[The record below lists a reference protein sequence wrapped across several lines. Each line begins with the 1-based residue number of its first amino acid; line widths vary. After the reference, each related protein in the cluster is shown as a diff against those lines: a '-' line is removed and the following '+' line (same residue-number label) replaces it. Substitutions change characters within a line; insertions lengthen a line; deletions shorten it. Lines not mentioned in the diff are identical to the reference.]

1 VPQVAGPPAIVEEFV
16 DGDHTKRTDR
26 RERADFGS
34 AKLERLVPQED
45 AFAVTSAWEVE
56 SLPEDIPGIDRISC
70 ARIVDALSSIPESL
84 VATVDVT
91 RV

>member
-1 VPQVAGPPAIVEEFV
+1 MPQVAGPPAIVEEFV

-34 AKLERLVPQED
+34 AKLERFVAQED
-45 AFAVTSAWEVE
+45 TFAVTSARKIE
-56 SLPEDIPGIDRISC
+56 SLPEDVARIERISC
-70 ARIVDALSSIPESL
+70 ARIVDALSGIPESL
-84 VATVDVT
+84 VATVNVT